1 MQPDPSNSR
10 KTTEIKRSE
19 ALDALVSSH
28 HETSG
33 DNQKSE
39 PAEGQSRM
47 QNRQAQPGDF
57 AAIAESGQASDKI
70 NTTAAAPGALPE
82 PAIERLAEA
91 LNAAVNAGISTMP
104 QNTLPP
110 SSVYS
115 SLIPANQLTE
125 PPHLAVT
132 APSEPIVLSDSRYY
146 INRELSLLAFQ
157 WRVLEEA
164 MDASNPLLERFR
176 YLSIVGSNL
185 DEFFMVRVAGLKRQ
199 IESGVFTT
207 GLDGLT
213 PSEQLDAVSSEVT
226 RLLATA
232 HDCLTGNLIPE
243 LKNKGINLTSFEEL
257 PEEEK
262 ELARDYFEKKIF
274 PVLTPLAFDPGH
286 PFPHISNLSLNLAVL
301 IRDHRGEE
309 RFARLKIPDSLP
321 QLVPVVKQEP
331 PSQRSSRI
339 QCCPNT
345 FVWLDD
351 LIRANL
357 GSLFPGMTVLESYPF
372 HVTRDAEVEIQEW
385 EAGDLLETTEEGVK
399 QRRFGDVVRLSVHHA
414 MPAHILEILMS
425 NLQIEPYD
433 VYLVE
438 GRISL
443 SSLKFVA
450 GIDRHDLK
458 FPSFVPAIPQPL
470 DPELLENEED
480 FFAAVSRRDI
490 VLHHPYD
497 SFQPVVNFLNTAA
510 RDPNVLAIKA
520 TLYRV
525 GKNSPVVE
533 ALLKAQENG
542 KQVAVLVELKA
553 RFDEESNIE
562 WAKALESQG
571 VHVVYGLLGLKIHSK
586 VALVVRKEGDTIKRY
601 VHLGTGNYNAVTA
614 HLYTDV
620 GLLTADEN
628 VASDVSDLFNYL
640 TGYSA
645 KRDYKRLLVAP
656 INLRDRFEY
665 LIKREIEQ
673 TRKGEKGRIIL
684 KMNAL
689 VDERIIQL
697 LYEASQAGVKVDLM
711 VRGVC
716 CLRPGIPGVSENIR
730 VISVVGRF
738 LEHSR
743 IYYFR
748 NGGQE
753 EIYCGSADMMPRNLN
768 RRVEVVFPVLDER
781 LARYLKDAVLK
792 TYLVDTAKARE
803 MKADGTYVRLSAH
816 AGEPFSCQQWFLANA
831 ASGKVRY

>member
-115 SLIPANQLTE
+115 SLIPANQITE

-443 SSLKFVA
+443 SSLKFVS

-490 VLHHPYD
+490 ILHHPYD

-711 VRGVC
+711 VRGIC

-768 RRVEVVFPVLDER
+768 RRVEVVFPVLDDR

>member
-28 HETSG
+28 HETNG

-70 NTTAAAPGALPE
+70 NTTAAPPGALPE

-443 SSLKFVA
+443 SSLKFVS

-711 VRGVC
+711 VRGIC

-803 MKADGTYVRLSAH
+803 MKADGSYVRLSAH

>member
-1 MQPDPSNSR
+1 MQTPDPSNSR

-19 ALDALVSSH
+19 SLESLVASH
-28 HETSG
+28 HEG
-33 DNQKSE
+33 DVHSE
-39 PAEGQSRM
+39 GHADSPVVNNGDPGERQSQLEGGYVPV
-47 QNRQAQPGDF
+47 N
-57 AAIAESGQASDKI
+57 ESVETIDQLGQA
-70 NTTAAAPGALPE
+70 
-82 PAIERLAEA
+82 LAS
-91 LNAAVNAGISTMP
+91 AVNAGISTSP

-110 SSVYS
+110 GMHLPSNPSSAPSSV
-115 SLIPANQLTE
+115 
-125 PPHLAVT
+125 PPHLT
-132 APSEPIVLSDSRYY
+132 LNAPSVVDIAPLNDSRYY

-164 MDASNPLLERFR
+164 MDDRNPLLERFR
-176 YLSIVGSNL
+176 FLSIVGSNL

-199 IESGVFTT
+199 IESGVFST
-207 GLDGLT
+207 GPDGLT

-226 RLLATA
+226 RLLASA
-232 HDCLTGNLIPE
+232 HECLTEMLIPS
-243 LKNKGINLTSFEEL
+243 LKEAGIQLCHVDDLLSD
-257 PEEEK
+257 EK
-262 ELARDYFEKKIF
+262 EMAREYFLKKIF

-301 IRDHRGEE
+301 IRDHNGEE

-321 QLVPVVKQEP
+321 QLVPIGKVEP
-331 PSQRSSRI
+331 PGQRSTLIS
-339 QCCPNT
+339 CCPNT
-345 FVWLDD
+345 YVWLDD
-351 LIRANL
+351 LIRSNL
-357 GSLFPGMTVLESYPF
+357 PELFPGMSVVEAYPF

-399 QRRFGDVVRLSVHHA
+399 QRRFGDVVKLSVHHA

-443 SSLKFVA
+443 SSLKYVA
-450 GIDRHDLK
+450 NIDRHDLK
-458 FPSFVPAIPQPL
+458 FPTFTPSVPPPL
-470 DPELLENEED
+470 DPELLDKDED
-480 FFAAVSRRDI
+480 FFAAISKRDI
-490 VLHHPYD
+490 LLHHPYD
-497 SFQPVVNFLNTAA
+497 SFQPVVNFLNIAA

-525 GKNSPVVE
+525 GRNSPVVE

-586 VALVVRKEGDTIKRY
+586 LALVVRKEGDTIRRY
-601 VHLGTGNYNAVTA
+601 VHLGTGNYNPVTA

-620 GLLTADEN
+620 GLLTCDESVGAD
-628 VASDVSDLFNYL
+628 VTDLFNYL

-656 INLRDRFEY
+656 INMRERFEF
-665 LIKREIEQ
+665 LIRREIEQ
-673 TRKGEKGRIIL
+673 AKNGEKGRIIF

-711 VRGVC
+711 VRGIC

-730 VISVVGRF
+730 VVSVVGRF

-753 EIYCGSADMMPRNLN
+753 EIFCGSADMMPRNLN
-768 RRVEVVFPVLDER
+768 RRVEVIFPVQDER
-781 LARYLKDAVLK
+781 LARFLRDAVLK

-803 MKADGTYVRLSAH
+803 MRPDGTYARISAH
-816 AGEPFSCQQWFLANA
+816 EGEPFSCQQWFLSNLG
-831 ASGKVRY
+831 ASKVRY

>member
-1 MQPDPSNSR
+1 MQTPDPSNSR
-10 KTTEIKRSE
+10 KTTEIQRSDVMDAMANAQAEQAEIDKAAKSKEE
-19 ALDALVSSH
+19 AASALEKQI
-28 HETSG
+28 ETIEQLG
-33 DNQKSE
+33 
-39 PAEGQSRM
+39 
-47 QNRQAQPGDF
+47 
-57 AAIAESGQASDKI
+57 AALS
-70 NTTAAAPGALPE
+70 
-82 PAIERLAEA
+82 
-91 LNAAVNAGISTMP
+91 AAVNAGLSTMP

-110 SSVYS
+110 GTVIAATPSEGVK
-115 SLIPANQLTE
+115 
-125 PPHLAVT
+125 PHLAVSSHPEET
-132 APSEPIVLSDSRYY
+132 ISLTDSKYY

-164 MDASNPLLERFR
+164 MDEKNPLLERFR
-176 YLSIVGSNL
+176 FLAIVGSNL

-199 IESGVFTT
+199 IESGVYST
-207 GLDGLT
+207 GPDGLT

-226 RLLATA
+226 RLLASA
-232 HDCLTGNLIPE
+232 HECLTKMLIPA
-243 LKNKGINLTSFEEL
+243 LKQNGLNINAIEDLSD
-257 PEEEK
+257 EEK
-262 ELARDYFEKKIF
+262 ESAREYFRKKIF

-301 IRDHRGEE
+301 ISDTRGEE

-321 QLVPVVKQEP
+321 QLIPLGKVESSGTPRLTVLNSVPT
-331 PSQRSSRI
+331 SY
-339 QCCPNT
+339 
-345 FVWLDD
+345 VWLDD

-357 GSLFPGMTVLESYPF
+357 DELFPGMTVQEAYPF

-414 MPAHILEILMS
+414 MPANILEILMT

-433 VYLVE
+433 VYLGE

-443 SSLKFVA
+443 SSLKYVA
-450 GIDRHDLK
+450 NIDRHDLK
-458 FPSFVPAIPQPL
+458 FPSFVPSIPPPL
-470 DPELLENEED
+470 DPDLLEKDED
-480 FFAAVSRRDI
+480 LFAAIARRDI
-490 VLHHPYD
+490 LLHHPYD

-586 VALVVRKEGDTIKRY
+586 LAFVVRKEGDSIRRY
-601 VHLGTGNYNAVTA
+601 VHLGTGNYNPLSA
-614 HLYTDV
+614 HLYTDIGLFTCDEQV
-620 GLLTADEN
+620 G
-628 VASDVSDLFNYL
+628 SDVTDLFNYL

-645 KRDYKRLLVAP
+645 KRDYKRLMVAP
-656 INLRDRFEY
+656 INMRERFEH
-665 LIKREIEQ
+665 LIRREIEHA
-673 TRKGEKGRIIL
+673 KNGEKGRIIF

-697 LYEASQAGVKVDLM
+697 LYEASRAGVKVDLM
-711 VRGVC
+711 VRGIC
-716 CLRPGIPGVSENIR
+716 CLIPGIPGVSENIR

-743 IYYFR
+743 MYYFR
-748 NGGQE
+748 NAGVD
-753 EIYCGSADMMPRNLN
+753 EIYCGSADMMPRNLD
-768 RRVEVVFPVLDER
+768 RRVEVIFPIKDER
-781 LARYLKDAVLK
+781 LARFLRDAVLK
-792 TYLVDTAKARE
+792 TYLVDTSKARE
-803 MKADGTYVRLSAH
+803 MKQDGSYGRIDSH
-816 AGEPFSCQQWFLANA
+816 AGEAFSCQQWFLSNIG
-831 ASGKVRY
+831 ASKVKY